1 MARVSAM
8 RIITAKTTDFAVP
21 KLKASVIQCCAT
33 CLVDII
39 DCACSCPPT
48 YACARAVCLYIRYS
62 TKTFIVDQTDT
73 RLHGFVSCVHVH
85 CPLVSCINT
94 SSRRSHPIYLSII
107 HIIIL
112 LSQPVKTFLSEYGRN
127 ASSNFAQVLDNSRD
141 GVFAASC
148 FLHCH
153 FTLDRP
159 LINGTNVVD
168 ALYLWALQYMR
179 KSDGAHMSYTGDF
192 NWIDRCPN
200 DQYWPPCN
208 KHCPLLPN

>member
-62 TKTFIVDQTDT
+62 TKTFIIDQTDT

-85 CPLVSCINT
+85 CPLVSCINVLI
-94 SSRRSHPIYLSII
+94 HPRVEVILSII
-107 HIIIL
+107 INKYVLTADCADLVVTHGSHGIPIANSLPTYLLVPVHTCINNTFESMLCTYIL
-112 LSQPVKTFLSEYGRN
+112 QT
-127 ASSNFAQVLDNSRD
+127 
-141 GVFAASC
+141 
-148 FLHCH
+148 
-153 FTLDRP
+153 
-159 LINGTNVVD
+159 
-168 ALYLWALQYMR
+168 
-179 KSDGAHMSYTGDF
+179 
-192 NWIDRCPN
+192 
-200 DQYWPPCN
+200 
-208 KHCPLLPN
+208 